1 MIQII
6 SMMTSRGYD
15 YTLEDLQWVPKFM
28 NEVKEYFYVREED
41 NLLILRPNKVMNLND
56 TGVKML
62 KMLLQGKEPQFV
74 IEFFINHADAER
86 QQVLNDLADFVTDLR
101 EMVSGNQN
109 IYTYSTAKIVP
120 FGHGKTKYPVLSE
133 IAVTYRCNNKCKFC
147 YAYSPYRKSG
157 EMTTEEIRR
166 VIDIIVD
173 DAKVPSL
180 SFTGGEPTLRPDIFE
195 LIRHAREKGLRV
207 NLITNGRICSNKEY
221 VDRLVEA
228 GLHSAQVSIEGSNAD
243 VHDSIVGV
251 PGAFDETVQG
261 IRNLRATD
269 IYTHCN
275 TTICRLNVDDLENLV
290 AFHAEELELTY
301 FSMNMVIYTGSAA
314 KLRDELQISFS
325 EIGCIV
331 EGVQKR
337 AKRKG
342 VEFVWYAPTPVCLF
356 NPIAHGLGAKHC
368 ACCDGLLSVDAE
380 GNLLPCSSFS
390 EPVGNLLHDGFE
402 KVWYSRAAK
411 FWREKEFAPEG
422 CKACEYFEYCYG
434 ACPLYFDVMGF
445 EEIKPFWPEKN
456 RVSEKIDE
464 MRLRLRRR
472 VKGDQ
477 HGIT

>member
-1 MIQII
+1 
-6 SMMTSRGYD
+6 MMTSRGYD